1 MHYYRSRSA
10 GAILGL
16 ALGLACAAC
25 RKTPSPS
32 EPTSTTPSAARLTV
46 RVDSLGSIAALPGV
60 SSVRFDASGS
70 SPAGPAAYLIE
81 YGDGA
86 SSSNPVSEHVYETP
100 GVYRAT
106 VTVADAA
113 GRRTASE
120 TVTVRALE
128 GAWFHLG
135 YNARTRTAEVRR
147 LTLSSQRGRAV
158 SGDLIG
164 PGGQAMPIT
173 GTLEGER
180 VLRFNVGNARVEG
193 NVPSE
198 VIAERAT
205 LTLGGF
211 ADAPAPELRFTPIV
225 AVPTGP
231 PPVARLHHRIDSHGS
246 TAAIAGLSPVL
257 FSGTGSEGDSLQ
269 FVIEFGDG
277 EYTTAPSDTHVC
289 RVSSA
294 LYGDEVTSRLTV
306 VDRFGRA
313 SIASRTFLCMGL
325 VNHVLYGWINRFDN
339 PSTRRQEVRR
349 LRIDSHEGTSI
360 SGYYTHPELFDSR
373 FTGTLSG
380 ERDVRIVLDGG
391 GITFAGVVVSDR
403 YHYQSYMDLRLTGGS
418 ADGMTLRFAW
428 ACGTYC

>member
-1 MHYYRSRSA
+1 
-10 GAILGL
+10 
-16 ALGLACAAC
+16 
-25 RKTPSPS
+25 
-32 EPTSTTPSAARLTV
+32 
-46 RVDSLGSIAALPGV
+46 
-60 SSVRFDASGS
+60 
-70 SPAGPAAYLIE
+70 
-81 YGDGA
+81 
-86 SSSNPVSEHVYETP
+86 
-100 GVYRAT
+100 
-106 VTVADAA
+106 
-113 GRRTASE
+113 
-120 TVTVRALE
+120 
-128 GAWFHLG
+128 
-135 YNARTRTAEVRR
+135 
-147 LTLSSQRGRAV
+147 V

-164 PGGQAMPIT
+164 PGGQVIAVS
-173 GTLEGER
+173 GTVEGER
-180 VLRFNVGNARVEG
+180 LLRLNVGNARVEG

-198 VIAERAT
+198 VIAERVM

-211 ADAPAPELRFTPIV
+211 ADAPAPELGFTPIV
-225 AVPTGP
+225 AAPTGP
-231 PPVARLHHRIDSHGS
+231 PPAARLHHRIDSHGS

-277 EYTTAPSDTHVC
+277 AYTTSPSDTRVC

-294 LYGDEVTSRLTV
+294 FYGEELTSRLTV

-313 SIASRTFLCMGL
+313 GVASRTFLCMGL
-325 VNHVLYGWINRFDN
+325 VNHVLYGWFNRFDN
-339 PSTRRQEVRR
+339 PATGRQEFRR
-349 LRIDSHEGTSI
+349 LRIDAHEGTSI

-391 GITFAGVVVSDR
+391 GITLTGVVVLSDR